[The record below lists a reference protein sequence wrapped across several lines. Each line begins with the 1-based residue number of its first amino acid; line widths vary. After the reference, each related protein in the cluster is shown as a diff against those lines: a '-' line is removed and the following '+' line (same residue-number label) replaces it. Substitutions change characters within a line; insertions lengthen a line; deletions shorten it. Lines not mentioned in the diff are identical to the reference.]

1 MAQTIETTN
10 DSPSLVSHF
19 YDALA
24 SSYDAMTSFP
34 KRFVQERPFFHLLV
48 ERFRIRTAV
57 DAGCATGFHSI
68 LLAQLGVHVTAVD
81 VSPKM
86 LKEVERHAADLHV
99 SIKRVESTFQKL
111 RLHLKSEFDA
121 LFSMGNSLAHVL
133 DRDELNLSL
142 KNFFAVLKPGGV
154 LFLQNLNYHRIM
166 MKRERVQSVKESGE
180 TTFVRFY
187 DYKEDAARQT
197 AVGLVLFNILTI
209 NRTNNGAQQ
218 TLNTIRLR
226 PVLRDELVQLLEEA
240 GFVSVNVYGGISL
253 EDFQPEVSK
262 DLVVLARKPE

>member
-1 MAQTIETTN
+1 
-10 DSPSLVSHF
+10 
-19 YDALA
+19 
-24 SSYDAMTSFP
+24 
-34 KRFVQERPFFHLLV
+34 
-48 ERFRIRTAV
+48 
-57 DAGCATGFHSI
+57 
-68 LLAQLGVHVTAVD
+68 
-81 VSPKM
+81 M

-99 SIKRVESTFQKL
+99 SIKRVESTFQEL
-111 RLHLKSEFDA
+111 RLHLRSEFDA

-166 MKRERVQSVKESGE
+166 MQRERVQSVKESGE

-187 DYKEDAARQT
+187 DYKEDS
-197 AVGLVLFNILTI
+197 VLFNILTI

-226 PVLRDELVQLLEEA
+226 PVLRDELVELLEKI
-240 GFVSVNVYGGISL
+240 GFVSVKVYGGISL

-262 DLVVLARKPE
+262 DLVLLARKPE

>member
-1 MAQTIETTN
+1 MNHTIEIANERTA
-10 DSPSLVSHF
+10 SLMHF

-24 SSYDAMTSFP
+24 PSYDTMTSFP
-34 KRFVQERPFFHLLV
+34 KRFVQERPFFHVLV
-48 ERFRIRTAV
+48 ERFRIRTAI
-57 DAGCATGFHSI
+57 DAGCGTGFHSI

-81 VSPKM
+81 VSSQM

-99 SIKRVESTFQKL
+99 SIKRVESTFQEL
-111 RLHLKSEFDA
+111 QSHVWGEFDA
-121 LFSMGNSLAHVL
+121 LFCMGNSLAHVL
-133 DRDELNLSL
+133 DQQELKLSF
-142 KNFFAVLKPGGV
+142 KNFFSVLKPGGA
-154 LFLQNLNYHRIM
+154 LFLQSLNYDRIM
-166 MKRERVQSVKESGE
+166 MKRERVQSIKESGE

-187 DYKEDAARQT
+187 DYDEDA
-197 AVGLVLFNILTI
+197 VLFNILTI
-209 NRTNNGAQQ
+209 NRTNNGAKQ

-226 PVLRDELVQLLEEA
+226 PILRNELVLLLEEA